1 MFGFKKS
8 VTPDQFGE
16 GVLYFANDFI
26 AADASRSLGARFEN
40 YDASKGWVPV
50 FQANGVP
57 IPTVKLYH
65 LFYTH
70 AVLQVHFKSFSL
82 IHRQAMTR
90 GAMANIADK
99 PATYD
104 FGRTFNDLEAAFAD
118 QYKFDPSVA
127 SLRNPEGARPMPG
140 VSAAK
145 YLVNSFILANMKN
158 RQAFLDDFGG
168 FCSTVCATV
177 ATVHRATEQLLTK
190 VKIVG

>member
-65 LFYTH
+65 LFYTQ
-70 AVLQVHFKSFSL
+70 AVLQAYFRTSSQA
-82 IHRQAMTR
+82 HRLAITR

-99 PATYD
+99 PAAYD
-104 FGRTFNDLEAAFAD
+104 FGKTFNELEAAFD
-118 QYKFDPSVA
+118 GRFQFDPSVA
-127 SLRNPEGARPMPG
+127 ALHNPEGRPMTG
-140 VSAAK
+140 VPAAK
-145 YLVNSFILANMKN
+145 YLLDRFVLANMKN
-158 RQAFLDDFGG
+158 RQAFLDDFVG
-168 FCSTVCATV
+168 FSSTICATV
-177 ATVHRATEQLLTK
+177 GTVHRAAEQLLTK